1 MVWHPISTRNRRP
14 ATNARHAAATTAH
27 RGLEDAPP
35 LASSAQVAA
44 ASMRWQACWLL
55 PAPRASFLFYHQC
68 VWLSHKRTPCVCE
81 APARGRGAAVGR
93 RPAHSTDAAHGQDD
107 GDPVRIPVR
116 THTMR
121 GTVKREA
128 VNSNVRSPDG
138 SHVHCATPRPPHRAG
153 AGLHKQLYIQLY
165 RRQGGYTHQIQ
176 NHENPH
182 IHEVSAKDPDQH
194 GHTRVTHLR
203 PHNPLLVHR
212 ASAHMAPWS
221 STSRTPSTRRRPAW
235 QHTRL
240 AAAANT
246 RQATAT
252 QAACWSLH
260 SYFSHGLS
268 HDGGANC
275 SAFASC
281 L

>member
-1 MVWHPISTRNRRP
+1 MFT
-14 ATNARHAAATTAH
+14 ARHQDHRTERALDCKLGTIQYSCIAGRAA
-27 RGLEDAPP
+27 
-35 LASSAQVAA
+35 
-44 ASMRWQACWLL
+44 
-55 PAPRASFLFYHQC
+55 
-68 VWLSHKRTPCVCE
+68 
-81 APARGRGAAVGR
+81 
-93 RPAHSTDAAHGQDD
+93 
-107 GDPVRIPVR
+107 
-116 THTMR
+116 
-121 GTVKREA
+121 
-128 VNSNVRSPDG
+128 
-138 SHVHCATPRPPHRAG
+138 
-153 AGLHKQLYIQLY
+153 
-165 RRQGGYTHQIQ
+165 YTHQIQ
-176 NHENPH
+176 NHESPH
-182 IHEVSAKDPDQH
+182 IHEVSAKDPDQY

-268 HDGGANC
+268 HDGAANC